1 MNFLEEMGEKIK
13 KFKNNEELEGYLEE
27 RFPETPLI
35 TYPNLFEA
43 YVGVVE
49 GKGLEP
55 KVCYDYD
62 ESVRLIAKQISDQGE
77 FDDESL
83 EAAIEYFEFNTLG
96 AYYGE
101 HTPVFLHGDM
111 EI

>member
-1 MNFLEEMGEKIK
+1 MVMKKVKTLGFKDNNDLE
-13 KFKNNEELEGYLEE
+13 NYLEE
-27 RFPETPLI
+27 YYLDTPLI

-43 YVGVVE
+43 FAGIIE

-62 ESVRLIAKQISDQGE
+62 KSITLLAEQMAGQGGLDNE
-77 FDDESL
+77 NI

-101 HTPVFLHGDM
+101 HTPAFLYRNL
-111 EI
+111 EEL